1 MSRDCIRGAL
11 VAVNYNVAQ
20 LLKESIGAERRYVV
34 AGGLDRIDE
43 LNAAERPVRGQ
54 VRLVR
59 TLEGILATG
68 KVALDLRMRCRR
80 CLELFEAEVTLSFE
94 EEFRSDVDLLTGA
107 VIPLPEDQDRDLVIG
122 EQHQLDLHEALRQY
136 AVMAAES
143 EALCSAD
150 CCGLCSQ
157 CGQNLNLGQ
166 CDCDNETID
175 PRLSALAGLLDLE
188 PEASSMGRKTDD
200 ATT

>member
-1 MSRDCIRGAL
+1 MI
-11 VAVNYNVAQ
+11 YNVAQ
-20 LLKESIGAERRYVV
+20 LLKEGIGAERRYGVD
-34 AGGLDRIDE
+34 GGLDRIDE
-43 LNAAERPVRGQ
+43 LNAEERPVRGQ

-94 EEFRSDVDLLTGA
+94 EEFRSGVDLLTGA
-107 VIPLPEDQDRDLVIG
+107 VIPLPEDQEPELVIG
-122 EQHQLDLHEALRQY
+122 EQHQLDLREALRQY

-143 EALCSAD
+143 EALCSPD
-150 CCGLCSQ
+150 CRGLCPQ

-166 CDCDNETID
+166 CDCDTDTID
-175 PRLSALAGLLDLE
+175 PRLSVLAGLLDEE
-188 PEASSMGRKTDD
+188 PEASSMGRKTND

>member
-1 MSRDCIRGAL
+1 MI
-11 VAVNYNVAQ
+11 YNVAQ
-20 LLKESIGAERRYVV
+20 LLKEGIGSERRYGVD
-34 AGGLDRIDE
+34 GGLDRIDE
-43 LNAAERPVRGQ
+43 WNADERPVRGQ

-80 CLELFEAEVTLSFE
+80 CLELFETEVTLSFE
-94 EEFRSDVDLLTGA
+94 EEFRSSIDLLTGA
-107 VIPLPEDQDRDLVIG
+107 MIALPEDQEPELVIG
-122 EQHQLDLHEALRQY
+122 EQHQLDLREALRQY

-143 EALCSAD
+143 EALCSPD
-150 CCGLCSQ
+150 CRGLCPQ

-166 CDCDNETID
+166 CDCDTNTLD
-175 PRLSALAGLLDLE
+175 PRLSVLAGLLDEE